1 MNTVVGSTNDTV
13 PCPSHTD
20 TETGSI
26 RVIATPSLG
35 IADPAV
41 ENQTLCEGQSLAD
54 VLGNI
59 IYNLENGAD
68 DVIFNWT
75 SIEPIGLDYELSS
88 SGNSYEISGTPL
100 VVDPTTVFTYEI
112 IACFHDTPLKSWN

>member
-1 MNTVVGSTNDTV
+1 MSTDYEYTIVATNDTV
-13 PCPSHTD
+13 TCPSHTD

-68 DVIFNWT
+68 DVILTGQALNPLGWT
-75 SIEPIGLDYELSS
+75 MAYR
-88 SGNSYEISGTPL
+88 PL
-100 VVDPTTVFTYEI
+100 AIVT
-112 IACFHDTPLKSWN
+112 KSQERHLL